1 MRISFVIAITA
12 LIFITA
18 CNGQVNTS
26 TQQSEDLQ
34 MSHYELTPETAHPK
48 ARKLLTEDFYWSPVE
63 ETGPF
68 GSDDG
73 SDAFYGFR
81 EWRMSNKKVS
91 PVKYIEELLINWNYP
106 KFNLNELD
114 SSKIRDYISAKTQA
128 GSPDL
133 SDQMPAMMEH
143 FKQMAKEAGQ
153 EFDENQFKEIMAAAS
168 GSMGGTYLLGIDN
181 AIIAVGFG
189 QFVLEGKIDEDIKVL
204 AQTAIK
210 RELLPVLIDRWD
222 GAYKK
227 TRKEQL
233 NSMLGVIDKM
243 NE

>member
-1 MRISFVIAITA
+1 MRISFLIAITG

-26 TQQSEDLQ
+26 TQQPEDLQ
-34 MSHYELTPETAHPK
+34 MSRYELTPETAHPK
-48 ARKLLTEDFYWSPVE
+48 ARKLLTEDFYWSPIE

-81 EWRMSNKKVS
+81 EWRMSNKKAS
-91 PVKYIEELLINWNYP
+91 PVKFIEELLINWNYP
-106 KFNLNELD
+106 EFNLNELD
-114 SSKIRDYISAKTQA
+114 SSKIRDYISAKTQP

-143 FKQMAKEAGQ
+143 FKQMAKEAGK

-168 GSMGGTYLLGIDN
+168 DSMGGTYLLGIDN

-210 RELLPVLIDRWD
+210 RELLPVLTDRWD
-222 GAYKK
+222 GPYKK
-227 TRKEQL
+227 TRMEQL
-233 NSMLGVIDKM
+233 NSMLRVIDKM